1 MAVDIYI
8 NGERL
13 DTFGKDENITVT
25 TAVQDVKD
33 ISKIRG
39 DFSQSFTV
47 PASKRNNRLFK
58 HYYNADINNGFDAR
72 VRQTATIDVDTL
84 DFKRGKIELVDV
96 GIKENQIQYYKIV
109 FYGNTV
115 KVKDLIGE
123 DKMVELDWLDNFNHD
138 YTSANVLTGLTNGL
152 DFTVDGITYAD
163 AVIYPLISYRRQ
175 YLYNSDSGDTT
186 NTDKLVNIRFHN
198 GQQQHGVE
206 FGELRPAIKVSLI
219 IKAITEKYGLNFT
232 GNFFESTNFT
242 ELYVNVNNRKDDL
255 SNGLLVYEN
264 VSGTQASISNVN
276 DRYVYQTTITPKA
289 GFEDTPYK
297 VRLTVNG
304 VVRLETELAAWGTKT
319 FVGSRKFFTNDY
331 EAKAE
336 MITQSDFDFDAT
348 TQLNYT
354 YNSSGNTLVFSN
366 SYTNQSINLDT
377 IIKTLF
383 KDVTVYN
390 FLTSILKMFNLVVV
404 PDGDD
409 LFVDDLQ
416 NWYTTGKVY
425 DISQYVDTTQ
435 NKVSRGK
442 ILNQIDFKFKE
453 SKQVLADFYYQQ
465 NNIYY
470 GNLEEK
476 LYTDETQTELL
487 SGEKLD
493 VETIFEQPIFERLI
507 DLNTNAQTT
516 IQYGLIADE
525 EINSYVSEP
534 FLMYAQNVSVSS
546 NPIGYGNGTYQEI
559 NTSLFMPSHSIEI
572 DTESFNINFN
582 AVSNEY
588 TAQVFDETI
597 YNTYWSDYITDI
609 FSIKRRVYNYT
620 AILPNFL
627 LSVLKANDRL
637 VINGQRFLINT
648 IKSNIVNRK
657 DTLELINDIYTAP
670 LASDTLNSSLW
681 TPDFVTLGGGANT
694 ADSNYIG
701 LPTATLSL
709 VDTGDGTSWITITGT
724 VTSTINTITFTV
736 DENNTG
742 SSRSAQIKATD
753 GINDPLLTIIQNV

>member
-559 NTSLFMPSHSIEI
+559 NTSVFMPSHSIEI

>member
-559 NTSLFMPSHSIEI
+559 NTSVFMPSHSIEI

-753 GINDPLLTIIQNV
+753 GINDPSLTIIQNV

>member
-175 YLYNSDSGDTT
+175 YLYSSDSGDTT

-304 VVRLETELAAWGTKT
+304 VVRLETELEAWGTKT

-681 TPDFVTLGGGANT
+681 TPDFVTLGGGANN
-694 ADSNYIG
+694 ADANYIG

>member
-559 NTSLFMPSHSIEI
+559 NTSVFMPSHSIEI

-657 DTLELINDIYTAP
+657 DTLELINDIYIAP

-681 TPDFVTLGGGANT
+681 TPDFVTLGGGANN
-694 ADSNYIG
+694 ADANYIG

>member
-289 GFEDTPYK
+289 AFQDTPYK

-416 NWYTTGKVY
+416 NWYTTGRVY

-559 NTSLFMPSHSIEI
+559 NTSVFMPSHSIEI

-694 ADSNYIG
+694 ADANYIG

>member
-175 YLYNSDSGDTT
+175 YLYSSDSGDTT

-198 GQQQHGVE
+198 GQQQHGVK

-416 NWYTTGKVY
+416 NWYTTGRVY

-534 FLMYAQNVSVSS
+534 FLMYAQNVSVLS

-559 NTSLFMPSHSIEI
+559 NTSVFMPSHSIEI

-694 ADSNYIG
+694 ADANYIG

-753 GINDPLLTIIQNV
+753 GINDPILTIIQNV

>member
-657 DTLELINDIYTAP
+657 DTLELINDIYIAP

-681 TPDFVTLGGGANT
+681 TPDFVTLGGGANN
-694 ADSNYIG
+694 ADANYIG

>member
-39 DFSQSFTV
+39 DFSQGFTV
-47 PASKRNNRLFK
+47 PASKRNNQLFK
-58 HYYNADINNGFDAR
+58 HYYNADIDNGFDAR
-72 VRQTATIDVDTL
+72 VRQNASIDVDTL

-96 GIKENQIQYYKIV
+96 GIKENQIQFYKIV
-109 FYGNTV
+109 FYGNTI

-123 DKMVELDWLDNFNHD
+123 DKMISLDWLDNFNHD
-138 YTSANVLTGLTNGL
+138 YTSTNVLNGLTVGL
-152 DFTVDGITYAD
+152 DFTVNGVTYTD
-163 AVIYPLISYRRQ
+163 AVVYPLISYRRQ
-175 YLYNSDSGDTT
+175 YLYSSDSGNNT
-186 NTDKLVNIRFHN
+186 NTDKLVNIRFHT
-198 GQQQHGVE
+198 GQQQHGVN

-255 SNGLLVYEN
+255 SNGLLVYETA
-264 VSGTQASISNVN
+264 SGTQPTISIVN
-276 DRYVYQTTITPKA
+276 DRYVYKTTITPKA
-289 GFEDTPYK
+289 AYVNTPYK

-304 VVRLETELAAWGTKT
+304 SVRLESEMKIWGTKT
-319 FVGSRKFFTNDY
+319 FTGSRIQFRNSY
-331 EAKAE
+331 EVKAE

-354 YNSSGNTLVFSN
+354 YGSSGNTLVFSN
-366 SYTNQSINLDT
+366 SQTNQSINLDT
-377 IIKTLF
+377 IIKSLF
-383 KDVTVYN
+383 KDIKVYD

-416 NWYTTGKVY
+416 NWYTTGNVY
-425 DISQYVDTTQ
+425 DISQYIDTSQ
-435 NKVSRGK
+435 KKISKGK

-476 LYTDETQTELL
+476 LYTDETKTELL
-487 SGEKLD
+487 SGDKLD
-493 VETIFEQPIFERLI
+493 VETVFEQPIFERLI
-507 DLNTNAQTT
+507 DINNNTQTT
-516 IQYGLIADE
+516 IQYALIADE
-525 EINSYVSEP
+525 DINTYVSEP
-534 FLMYAQNVSVSS
+534 FLMYCNQVDVSS
-546 NPIGYGNGTYQEI
+546 NSIGFENSTNIEI
-559 NTSLFMPSHSIEI
+559 NTTVFMPSHSIEI

-582 AVSNEY
+582 AVANEY

-609 FSIKRRVYNYT
+609 FSIKRRIYNYT

-694 ADSNYIG
+694 SDSNYIG
-701 LPTATLSL
+701 LATATLSL
-709 VDTGDGTSWITITGT
+709 IDTGDGTSWITITGT
-724 VTSTINTITFTV
+724 VTSTINTITFDVT
-736 DENNTG
+736 ENTSG
-742 SSRSAQIKATD
+742 STRTAQIKATD

>member
-559 NTSLFMPSHSIEI
+559 NTSVFMPSHSIEI

-681 TPDFVTLGGGANT
+681 TPDFVTLGGGENT

>member
-559 NTSLFMPSHSIEI
+559 NTSVFMPSHSIEI

-694 ADSNYIG
+694 ADANYIG

-709 VDTGDGTSWITITGT
+709 VDTGDGTSWVTITGT

>member
-289 GFEDTPYK
+289 AFQDTPYK

-416 NWYTTGKVY
+416 NWYTTGRVY

-559 NTSLFMPSHSIEI
+559 NTSVFMPSHSIEI

-681 TPDFVTLGGGANT
+681 TPDFVTLGGGENT

>member
-681 TPDFVTLGGGANT
+681 TPDFVTLGGGANN
-694 ADSNYIG
+694 ADANYIG

>member
-559 NTSLFMPSHSIEI
+559 NTSVFMPSHSIEI

-681 TPDFVTLGGGANT
+681 TPDFVTLGGGANN
-694 ADSNYIG
+694 ADANYIG

>member
-175 YLYNSDSGDTT
+175 YLYNSDSSDTT

-255 SNGLLVYEN
+255 RNGLLVYEN

-559 NTSLFMPSHSIEI
+559 NTSVFMPSHSIEI

-694 ADSNYIG
+694 ADANYIG

>member
-58 HYYNADINNGFDAR
+58 HYYNADIDNGFDAR

-123 DKMVELDWLDNFNHD
+123 DKMQVLDWLDNFNHD
-138 YTSANVLTGLTNGL
+138 YTSANVLNGLTNGL

-175 YLYNSDSGDTT
+175 YLYSSDSGDTT

-232 GNFFESTNFT
+232 GNFFESINFT
-242 ELYVNVNNRKDDL
+242 DLYVNVNNRKDDL

-276 DRYVYQTTITPKA
+276 DRYVYKTTITPKT
-289 GFEDTPYK
+289 GFENTPYK

-336 MITQSDFDFDAT
+336 IITQSDFDFDAT

-383 KDVTVYN
+383 KDVKVYD

-476 LYTDETQTELL
+476 LYTDDTQTELL
-487 SGEKLD
+487 SGEQLEI
-493 VETIFEQPIFERLI
+493 ETIFEQPIFERLI

-525 EINSYVSEP
+525 QINSYVGEP
-534 FLMYAQNVSVSS
+534 FLMYAQNVSISS

-559 NTSLFMPSHSIEI
+559 NTTVFMPTHSLEI

-657 DTLELINDIYTAP
+657 DSLELINDIYTAP

-681 TPDFVTLGGGANT
+681 TPDFVTLGGGENNG
-694 ADSNYIG
+694 DSNYIG

-709 VDTGDGTSWITITGT
+709 VDTGDGTSWVTITGT

-753 GINDPLLTIIQNV
+753 GINDPSLTIIQNV

>member
-559 NTSLFMPSHSIEI
+559 NTSVFMPSHSIEI

-694 ADSNYIG
+694 ADANYIG

>member
-289 GFEDTPYK
+289 AFQDTPYK

-559 NTSLFMPSHSIEI
+559 NTSVFMPSHSIEI

>member
-559 NTSLFMPSHSIEI
+559 NTSVFMPSHSIEI

-694 ADSNYIG
+694 ADANYIG

-709 VDTGDGTSWITITGT
+709 VDTGDGISWITITGT